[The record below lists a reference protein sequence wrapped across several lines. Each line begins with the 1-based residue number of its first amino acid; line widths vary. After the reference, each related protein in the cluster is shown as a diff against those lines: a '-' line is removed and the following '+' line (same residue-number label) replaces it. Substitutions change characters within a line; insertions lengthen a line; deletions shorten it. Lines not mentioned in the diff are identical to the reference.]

1 MKEGLEKE
9 VAEKDLVDIQPYVE
23 NSIEIAQQVKA
34 VVLKIAST
42 KIGYVEGFKQAQDC
56 LSSQLNVPLELD
68 MDEFIKELDRI
79 GSLELKLLAIQSGN
93 FSDDLKNKLRED
105 TILNFNIKHEKTKK
119 NQVNPLVEVL
129 KKEVNRINRELGEQ
143 ASPNVNEV
151 KRIAPS
157 KKENSK

>member
-42 KIGYVEGFKQAQDC
+42 IIGYVEGFKQAQDC
-56 LSSQLNVPLELD
+56 LSSQLYVPLELD
-68 MDEFIKELDRI
+68 MDVFIKELDRI